1 MAEERRARPG
11 SSRDLEQ
18 FLDDLWAERGL
29 ADATLDNYRAD
40 LRRLELFLRQRGS
53 WLLDAGRTE
62 LLDYLAAALR
72 EGLQARTVNR
82 HLSSFRQFYHWA
94 VRKRR
99 ISVNPVERIQ
109 RPRTRSRLPGVLTE
123 AQVDALL
130 DVPIDSRLGLRDR
143 AMLELMYA
151 AGLRVSELI
160 GLELTE
166 FSARQGVVRVQG
178 KGDRQRLVP
187 VGEQAMAC
195 IEAYRDRQRPQLD
208 PGRRAP
214 HMFLTERGGP
224 MTRQAFWYMV
234 RRRARQAG
242 IEVRISPHMLRHSF
256 ATHLLDNGADLRVL
270 QLLLGHSDL
279 STTQIYTHVAREG
292 LLRLHR
298 DHHPRG

>member
-1 MAEERRARPG
+1 MAKGRRARRG

-29 ADATLDNYRAD
+29 ADATLENYRAD
-40 LRRLELFLRQRGS
+40 LRRLQRFLRRRNLE
-53 WLLDAGRTE
+53 LLHAGRSE
-62 LLDYLAAALR
+62 LLDYLVAALS
-72 EGLQARTVNR
+72 EGLHARTVNR
-82 HLSSFRQFYHWA
+82 HLSSLRQFYRWA
-94 VRKRR
+94 VRTRR
-99 ISVNPVERIQ
+99 ISVDPVERIQ
-109 RPRTRSRLPGVLTE
+109 RPQVRARLPGVLTE
-123 AQVDALL
+123 TQVGALL
-130 DVPIDSRLGLRDR
+130 NVSVDSRLGLRDR

-160 GLELTE
+160 GLELAQ

-187 VGEQAMAC
+187 VGEQALAC
-195 IEAYRDRQRPQLD
+195 IEAYRYRQRPQLD
-208 PGRRAP
+208 ARERAREL
-214 HMFLTERGGP
+214 FLTERGGP

-242 IEVRISPHMLRHSF
+242 IEVPISPHMLRHSF
-256 ATHLLDNGADLRVL
+256 ATHLLNNGADLRVL

-292 LLRLHR
+292 LQRLHR

>member
-1 MAEERRARPG
+1 M
-11 SSRDLEQ
+11 

-29 ADATLDNYRAD
+29 ADSTLDHYRAD
-40 LRRLELFLRQRGS
+40 LQRLQDFLLRRGQDLLE
-53 WLLDAGRTE
+53 AGRSD
-62 LLDYLAAALR
+62 LLDYLASALR
-72 EGLQARTVNR
+72 QGLHARSVNR
-82 HLSSFRQFYHWA
+82 HLSSFRQFYRWA
-94 VRKRR
+94 LRTRR
-99 ISVNPVERIQ
+99 ITADPVERIR
-109 RPRTRSRLPGVLTE
+109 RPQAGARLPGVLTE

-130 DVPIDSRLGLRDR
+130 NVPAESRLGPRDR

-160 GLELTE
+160 GLEVAQ
-166 FSARQGVVRVQG
+166 FNARQGVVHVRG

-187 VGEQAMAC
+187 VGEQALAC
-195 IEAYRDRQRPQLD
+195 IDAYRCRQRPQLD
-208 PGRRAP
+208 PRGAAREL
-214 HMFLTERGGP
+214 FLTERGGP

-242 IEVRISPHMLRHSF
+242 IDARISPHMLRHSF
-256 ATHLLDNGADLRVL
+256 ATHLLNNGADLRVL

-292 LLRLHR
+292 LQRLHR